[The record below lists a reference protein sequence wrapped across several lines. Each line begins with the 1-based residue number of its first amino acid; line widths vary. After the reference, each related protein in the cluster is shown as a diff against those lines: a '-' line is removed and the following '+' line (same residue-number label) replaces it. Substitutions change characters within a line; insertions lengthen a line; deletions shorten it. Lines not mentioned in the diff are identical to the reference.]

1 MWEFIKNLIVLVLLV
16 LFFNWVFDFGLFETP
31 AKEDKWGLKTTLD
44 KYVEP
49 MDASI
54 RKQALSIVT
63 DAPSGIN
70 VNDDAWKVWSIYYW
84 VSQNGDYV
92 SDPVGQEY
100 FIPAHE
106 MLETMA
112 GDCDDFSILLASMYE
127 SVGLDAALVTVDVDD
142 EPGIDHITCVVYW
155 SGDSQSF
162 IDEEF
167 IILNKMGLTSP
178 TEELR
183 VLYWS
188 AGTSHS
194 VLGKYKEGIWIV
206 ADATMNYVKGFVGYV
221 THKPYDAHEVID
233 VGG

>member
-1 MWEFIKNLIVLVLLV
+1 MWKFLQNLIAIVAVI
-16 LFFNWVFDFGLFETP
+16 LFFNLVLDLGLFETST
-31 AKEDKWGLKTTLD
+31 KEDKWELKTTLD

-49 MDASI
+49 MDTSI

-70 VNDDAWKVWSIYYW
+70 VNNDAWKIWAIYYW

-92 SDPVGQEY
+92 SDPKGQEY
-100 FIPAHE
+100 YMFAHD

-127 SVGLDAALVTVDVDD
+127 SVGLDAALATINTDD
-142 EPGIDHITCVVYW
+142 EPGIDHITCFVYW
-155 SGDSQSF
+155 SGDAQSF
-162 IDEEF
+162 IDEEN

-183 VLYWS
+183 VRYQS
-188 AGTSHS
+188 AETSHA
-194 VLGKYKEGIWIV
+194 VLGKYKEGVWIV
-206 ADATMNYVKGFVGYV
+206 ADGTMNYVKGLVGYV
-221 THKPYDAHEVID
+221 THKPYDVHEFID